1 VAELSHTQI
10 RAAAAECAS
19 RVVEPGSPTG
29 HLLSSARMIETYI
42 RSGLSQVG
50 PRFKQGL
57 VCGAEDAVV
66 RVEGNLSE
74 EQAAQIQQAVTNLL
88 TNGPTA

>member
-1 VAELSHTQI
+1 MAELSDPQI

-19 RVVEPGSPTG
+19 RIVAPGSPTG

-50 PRFKQGL
+50 PRFTQGL
-57 VCGAEDAVV
+57 LCGREGAIV
-66 RVEGNLSE
+66 RVDGKLSE
-74 EQAAQIQQAVTNLL
+74 QEAAAVQQAVTNLL
-88 TNGPTA
+88 TKDQP